1 VPIIVNAAM
10 SAIVPVV
17 PVVNLS
23 GLVKNYICKMRL
35 HLITVAALALLVD
48 AANAIAQTSFDSE
61 RRLSLD
67 AADIFV
73 VTEGTIVEENVHV
86 DPESGYVPEIL
97 AWFTRIV

>member
-1 VPIIVNAAM
+1 
-10 SAIVPVV
+10 
-17 PVVNLS
+17 
-23 GLVKNYICKMRL
+23 MRL
-35 HLITVAALALLVD
+35 QLITVAALALLID